1 MKPQNQAVGAAV
13 SRRQFIQL
21 TGLGLALTS
30 IGTVGFARAEQ
41 TAGAQALNAYVHIG
55 SDGVI
60 TLFAPNPDVGQGV
73 NTALPMI
80 LAEELDADWGDV
92 VVVNAA
98 TDAKRYGFQFAGG
111 SLSVPRRWD
120 ELRRMGA
127 MARALLMQAASNAWN
142 VPLLS
147 LRTEGSKVF
156 HDETKRE
163 LPYADLAV
171 AAAALT
177 LPDPESLALKSPDQ
191 YRLLGQRITS
201 VSADAIAR
209 GESLF
214 GIDVQRPDMVYAS
227 YVKCPQIGGVPKSAN
242 LADIKALPGV
252 LDAFMLEA
260 PGGPLVFEF
269 PAGTRI
275 AAGVAIVATDTWSAF
290 NARKQLVVDWD
301 TTLASRDDTDLI
313 YNQASAAAERGVGDK
328 VIRTEGDPQTALSES
343 AIRHKAFYSAA
354 LISHAQ
360 LEPQSCVAHVL
371 ANQAEIWT
379 TSQTPSAIQDALP
392 GLLRMAPEAVTV
404 HSIRGGGGFGRRL
417 SNEYVY
423 EAALISQ
430 RVKRP
435 VKLQW
440 QREDDMAFD
449 FFRAALYLDLE
460 AGLNKAGQLDVWK
473 HHVIAGSADGEKP
486 NYGSDYRQRNFPED
500 RVANLAVS
508 QTVISSMTPT
518 GPWRAPVSNI
528 YAFAEQSFLNELA
541 VKAGV
546 DYRDFLLQ
554 TLGED
559 EWITEGDSNAL
570 NTARAKAVIR
580 AACDDAG
587 WGRTLAPGR
596 GLGLAFFFSHAGH
609 VAEVAEV
616 SVDGS
621 KRVKVHDVWVAA
633 DVGQVINLSGVE
645 NQIEGSVI
653 DGLSALANQQIHIKN
668 GKVQETNFDQY
679 SLLRISKIPRIHVR
693 MMNSGFAPTGAGE
706 PALPPLAPAV
716 GNAIFAA
723 CGERVRSLPIS
734 REGFVV

>member
-1 MKPQNQAVGAAV
+1 MKLQNPATGNLV

-21 TGLGLALTS
+21 TGLGLALTAT
-30 IGTVGFARAEQ
+30 GTVRFAHADETSAVQ
-41 TAGAQALNAYVHIG
+41 MLNAYVHIG
-55 SDGVI
+55 NDGVI
-60 TLFAPNPDVGQGV
+60 TLVAPHPDVGQGV

-80 LAEELDADWGDV
+80 LAEELDAAWEDV

-111 SLSVPRRWD
+111 SLSVPTRWD

-127 MARALLMQAASNAWN
+127 AARALLLQAAANTWE
-142 VPLLS
+142 VPVSAL
-147 LRTEGSKVF
+147 TTKGSKVF
-156 HDETKRE
+156 HDETQRE
-163 LPYADLAV
+163 LRYADLAEL
-171 AAAALT
+171 AAGLAIPDADS
-177 LPDPESLALKSPDQ
+177 LPLKSSDQ

-201 VSADAIAR
+201 VSAHAIAR

-242 LADIKALPGV
+242 LADIKALPGI
-252 LDAFMLEA
+252 LDAFILEA
-260 PGGPLVFEF
+260 PGGPLIFEF

-290 NARKQLVVDWD
+290 KAREQLVVDWD
-301 TTLASRDDTDLI
+301 TTLASRDDTDALDA
-313 YNQASAAAERGVGDK
+313 QALAASERGAGQN
-328 VIRTEGDPQTALSES
+328 VIRTEGDTQAALL
-343 AIRHKAFYSAA
+343 AAATKRKAFYSAA
-354 LISHAQ
+354 FISHAQ
-360 LEPQSCVAHVL
+360 LEPQSCVAHVS
-371 ANQAEIWT
+371 ANHAEIWT
-379 TSQTPSAIQDALP
+379 TSQTPSSIQDALP
-392 GLLRMAPEAVTV
+392 GLLQLGPEVVTV

-417 SNEYVY
+417 SNEYAY

-449 FFRAALYLDLE
+449 FFRSALYFDLE
-460 AGLNKAGQLDVWK
+460 AGLDDAGQLSAWK
-473 HHVIAGSADGEKP
+473 QHVISGSADGENA
-486 NYGSDYRQRNFPED
+486 NYGTGHQKRNFPED
-500 RVANLAVS
+500 TVTNVSIS
-508 QTVISSMTPT
+508 QTLLAAKTPT
-518 GPWRAPVSNI
+518 GAWRAPVSNI

-541 VKAGV
+541 VEANI
-546 DYRDFLLQ
+546 DFRDFLIQ
-554 TLGED
+554 NLGSD
-559 EWITEGDSNAL
+559 QWFTEGDRNAL

-580 AACDDAG
+580 AVCDDAG
-587 WGRTLAPGR
+587 WGRSLPPGR

-645 NQIEGSVI
+645 NQIEGSVV
-653 DGLSALANQQIHIKN
+653 DGLSALANQQIHVKN
-668 GKVQETNFDQY
+668 GQVQERNFDQY
-679 SLLRISKIPRIHVR
+679 SLLRMPQAPRVHVR
-693 MMNSGFAPTGAGE
+693 MVDSGFAPTGAGE